1 MVRFIGL
8 ICAVAVLSG
17 CAVMG
22 TRNGFGLIYT
32 DTKDSVTATAIDTT
46 TKQGQSCSTN
56 ILGLVSTGDTSII
69 AAKKAGGIRKV
80 SSVDFSQS
88 GILGVYGKTCIIV
101 RGD

>member
-1 MVRFIGL
+1 MIRF
-8 ICAVAVLSG
+8 LSLVCIFAMLTG
-17 CAVMG
+17 CAAMG

-46 TKQGQSCSTN
+46 TKQGQSCATN

-69 AAKKAGGIRKV
+69 AAKKAGGIRRV
-80 SSVDFSQS
+80 SSVDYSQS
-88 GILGVYGKTCIIV
+88 GILGVYGKTCVIV